1 MRHYRAMENKVT
13 FTQFTRDTR
22 SIAEACLAADRAER
36 DARRAARQSGAE
48 FTNWVI
54 SDRD

>member
-1 MRHYRAMENKVT
+1 MNKT
-13 FTQFTRDTR
+13 TPLFTSWSRRDDR
-22 SIAEACLAADRAER
+22 SIMDACLAADRAER
-36 DARRAARQSGAE
+36 DASRAARQSGAV

>member
-1 MRHYRAMENKVT
+1 MEKTPIT
-13 FTQFTRDTR
+13 FSSWSRRDDR
-22 SIAEACLAADRAER
+22 SIAEQCLAADRAER
-36 DARRAARQSGAE
+36 DARRAARQSGAV